1 MAAADEQ
8 ISPFGIEYPEANMSK
23 FVALVVE
30 DDPLQRTFVADLL
43 KDEGLQVVECAS
55 AEAAELV
62 LVSTGNE
69 LRALVTDVNLAGDRS
84 GVELAQFAKRK
95 FPDLNVV
102 MVSGRGSPRIPDNTR
117 FLMKPYLP
125 DELLKAVLN

>member
-1 MAAADEQ
+1 MNKSAPAGFEHAEVYMQ
-8 ISPFGIEYPEANMSK
+8 K

-30 DDPLQRTFVADLL
+30 DDPFQRAFVADLL

-62 LVSTGNE
+62 LASTGNE
-69 LRALVTDVNLAGDRS
+69 LRALVTDVNLAGDMS
-84 GVELAQFAKRK
+84 GVELAHFARRK

-102 MVSGRGSPRIPDNTR
+102 MVSGRGSPHIPPDTR

-125 DELLKAVLN
+125 DELLDAVLN